1 MVVKYNGT
9 YYSDLTSGNYYV
21 VIEDGD
27 EWFKWFK
34 VVNDNGQV
42 GVYRRVFF
50 TELEDITTLS
60 NEVITT
66 IPTYDTVVN
75 GNGRVYPAGLLSS
88 AVENYHKR
96 QAEKK
101 LRLSRNTDV
110 KILHKFLRENG
121 FWRLGKIKPMKTP
134 FAIEQQLLAQSY
146 KDDTGVFVD
155 VVYNLQK
162 LPIFVNIN
170 KSHKGATF
178 AITIKLNATN
188 SVTRIKSAIS
198 ELLS

>member
-9 YYSDLTSGNYYV
+9 YYSDLTSGKYYV

-27 EWFKWFK
+27 EWFKL
-34 VVNDNGQV
+34 VNDYDEL

-50 TELEDITTLS
+50 TELE
-60 NEVITT
+60 NITT
-66 IPTYDTVVN
+66 ISKVKDKVIQLPEEV
-75 GNGRVYPAGLLSS
+75 
-88 AVENYHKR
+88 
-96 QAEKK
+96 KK

-110 KILHKFLRENG
+110 KILHKFLRDNG
-121 FWRLGKIKPMKTP
+121 FWRLGKVKPMQIP
-134 FAIEQQLLAQSY
+134 FASETYLLAQSY

-162 LPIFVNIN
+162 LPILVNIN
-170 KSHKGATF
+170 KSHKGVTF

-188 SVTRIKSAIS
+188 SVTRIKNAIS